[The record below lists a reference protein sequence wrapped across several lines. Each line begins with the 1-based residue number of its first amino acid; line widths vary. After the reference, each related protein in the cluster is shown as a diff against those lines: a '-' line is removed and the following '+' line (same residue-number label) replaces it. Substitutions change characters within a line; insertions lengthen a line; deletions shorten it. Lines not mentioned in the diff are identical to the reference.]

1 MIKCHFRIVVD
12 EKLNLCMS
20 EGSSVSFLDESI
32 KLYVKLNDE
41 GAFDSMISRPNNEIS
56 ASDPVTKVKAE

>member
-1 MIKCHFRIVVD
+1 
-12 EKLNLCMS
+12 MS